1 MKYLISFFWKL
12 DESDFDQNLS
22 EYRFFNSKYIR
33 ELKQEPTKY
42 NNNKE
47 DVLGKVLQMDK

>member
-22 EYRFFNSKYIR
+22 EYGFFNSKYIR